1 MRKTQLLFT
10 FIIASFFCMNI
21 KAQQAGKISGTVKSA
36 DDKPI
41 EAATVSLLKTKD
53 SSLVK
58 ISVSDKTGLY
68 EFEKI
73 KTGSYILKTEAV
85 GFTTTF
91 TNVIELTENNSIIQ
105 LPNIKMAASIA
116 ELSAVSVVS
125 HRLLIENKI
134 DKTIVNV
141 DASPTNGGLS
151 ALEVLEKS
159 PGISVDNDGNVSL
172 KGKPNVMI
180 LVDGKQTYLSATDLA
195 NYLRNMPANEIDQ
208 IEIMTQPP
216 AKYDASGNAGV
227 INIITKKN
235 KSNGFNGSFSNSA
248 IIAQYF
254 KNTNSLN
261 LNWRKNKVNLYG
273 SYGYS
278 YWEGFNNINIDRSL
292 RDSANLPFNRYV
304 NQHTYGRYSDRAQ
317 SFKAGIDFF
326 QDKKTTFGFV
336 MTGTLDHQSFTS
348 NGTANIYDSLHN
360 FVQYNNASSQNTTP
374 LTNLG
379 FTLTF
384 DKKLNDKGGD
394 FSAEGDYIFY
404 TTPGNDY
411 SNNYLYNADNTPSEA
426 PYLLNGL
433 LPSRINIGIVKADYS
448 QPLKHGITF
457 EVGVKTSIV
466 KTDNNAEYSLFNN
479 VENKWQPDDTISNHF
494 IYNENINAAYV
505 NLKKQWKK
513 FALQTGLRAEQT
525 VSNGLQVVNDTPL
538 HKNYL
543 QLFPTTYFSYSP
555 NDKNTFSL
563 SYGRRI
569 DRPEY
574 QDLNPFQMQ
583 LDRYTYLQGNP
594 NLQPQFSNNIE
605 LSYNY
610 NSHLNITANYTQISD
625 IINDVLITTKDAF
638 DSNYT
643 TYQTKENIASNRNIG
658 LAVSYNNQL
667 KKWWSINLYGS
678 LYNNKYDG
686 QITGDNI
693 NVDITAF
700 SANMSTQFTFN
711 KGWGAEFSGWYNSK
725 DFVSSAILA
734 QPMGMFSLGGSKTIL
749 KGKGSI
755 KLNIRDPFYLLR
767 FQGSTVTDQAVT
779 LINTTWDNRRAIIT
793 FTYRFG
799 KNTQQIQHKDSG
811 ASDEQN
817 RVKTGGGQQ

>member
-1 MRKTQLLFT
+1 MRKTQLIFT
-10 FIIASFFCMNI
+10 FITAIFFCMNVQ
-21 KAQQAGKISGTVKSA
+21 AQQTGKISGTVKSA

-41 EAATVSLLKTKD
+41 DAATVSLLKSKD

-58 ISVSDKTGLY
+58 IAVSDKTGLY

-73 KTGSYILKTEAV
+73 KTGSYIIKAESVGYTALYSNSFEITETNSSIQIPDLKMTVAS
-85 GFTTTF
+85 TQ
-91 TNVIELTENNSIIQ
+91 LNN
-105 LPNIKMAASIA
+105 
-116 ELSAVSVVS
+116 VSVAA
-125 HRLLIENKI
+125 HRPLIENKI
-134 DKTIVNV
+134 DKTVVNV

-180 LVDGKQTYLSATDLA
+180 LVDGKQTYLNAQDLA
-195 NYLRNMPANEIDQ
+195 NYLRNMPANQLDQ

-216 AKYDASGNAGV
+216 AKYDASGNAGI

-235 KSNGFNGSFSNSA
+235 KANGFNGTFSNSA

-261 LNWRKNKVNLYG
+261 INWRKNKVNLYG

-278 YWEGFNNINIDRSL
+278 YWEGFNDININRSL
-292 RDSANLPFNRYV
+292 RDSAGVPYNRYV

-317 SFKAGIDFF
+317 SFKAGMDFF
-326 QDKKTTFGFV
+326 ADKKTTFGFV

-348 NGTANIYDSLHN
+348 NGRANIYDSLHN
-360 FVQYNNASSQNTTP
+360 FVQYNTATSQNTTP

-394 FSAEGDYIFY
+394 LSAEADYIFY
-404 TTPGNDY
+404 TTPGFDF
-411 SNNYLYNADNTPSEA
+411 SNNYLFNADNTPSTP
-426 PYLLNGL
+426 PYDLSGQ
-433 LPSRINIGIVKADYS
+433 LPSHINIGIAKVDYS
-448 QPLKHGITF
+448 QPLKHGVTF
-457 EVGVKTSIV
+457 ETGLKSSIV
-466 KTDNNAEYSLFNN
+466 KTDNDAEYSLYNN
-479 VENKWQPDDTISNHF
+479 ANNKWEPDDTISNHF
-494 IYNENINAAYV
+494 IYKENINAAYI

-513 FALQTGLRAEQT
+513 FGAQLGLRGEQT
-525 VSNGLQVVNDTPL
+525 VSNGVQVVNDTPI
-538 HKNYL
+538 HKNYF
-543 QLFPTTYFSYSP
+543 QLFPTTYLSYTP

-569 DRPEY
+569 DRPDY
-574 QDLNPFQMQ
+574 QDLNPFQLQ

-610 NSHLNITANYTQISD
+610 NSHLNITANYTTISD
-625 IINDVLITTKDAF
+625 IINDVLITTKDPQ

-643 TYQTKENIASNRNIG
+643 TFQTKKNIASNRNVG
-658 LAVSYNNQL
+658 LAISYNNQI
-667 KKWWSINLYGS
+667 KKWWAINLYGS
-678 LYNNKYDG
+678 VYNNKYNG
-686 QITGDNI
+686 VITGDNI
-693 NVDITAF
+693 NVNITAF
-700 SANMSTQFTFN
+700 SANMSSQFTFN
-711 KGWGAEFSGWYNSK
+711 KGWGAEISGWYNSK

-734 QPMGMFSLGGSKTIL
+734 HPMGMFSLGASKTIF

-755 KLNIRDPFYLLR
+755 KLNLRDPFYLLY
-767 FQGSTVTDQAVT
+767 FQGTTTTDQGT
-779 LINTTWDNRRAIIT
+779 TFIHSTWDNRRAIIT

-799 KNTQQIQHKDSG
+799 KNTQQVQHKDNG